1 VQIKWP
7 AVIPSRWYFEPGTFA
22 FIFVCFARIIWMMCI
37 AKRLFSFGQ
46 LSSCLVG
53 DHRVLKFL
61 SRCRQRQ
68 LWMVSSDTG
77 DFVEFA
83 ICCRPSVCRLSVTF
97 VCPTQAV
104 QIFRNISTALG
115 TLAIHWHPLKIS
127 RRSSQGNPSAGGV
140 IHKRGS
146 QVTISDLSTA
156 ISQKRCKIRG
166 KLVLIT
172 DRKSYMSFRLVPK
185 LVTLNELE
193 RHNGVILR
201 YFS

>member
-1 VQIKWP
+1 MLSAI
-7 AVIPSRWYFEPGTFA
+7 R
-22 FIFVCFARIIWMMCI
+22 
-37 AKRLFSFGQ
+37 
-46 LSSCLVG
+46 LSSVCNV
-53 DHRVLKFL
+53 RVPYSGGSNFPQYFYCI
-61 SRCRQRQ
+61 RY
-68 LWMVSSDTG
+68 
-77 DFVEFA
+77 
-83 ICCRPSVCRLSVTF
+83 
-97 VCPTQAV
+97 
-104 QIFRNISTALG
+104 LG
-115 TLAIHWHPLKIS
+115 HPLKIS

-156 ISQKRCKIRG
+156 ISRKRCKIRG